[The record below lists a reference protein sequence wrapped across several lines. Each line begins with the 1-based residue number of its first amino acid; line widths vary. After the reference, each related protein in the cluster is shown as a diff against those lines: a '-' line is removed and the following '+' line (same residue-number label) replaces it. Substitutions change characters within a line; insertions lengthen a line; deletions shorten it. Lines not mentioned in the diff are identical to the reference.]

1 MIDYLNPEAPTGLY
15 LDVST
20 VFTIS

>member
-1 MIDYLNPEAPTGLY
+1 MIDYLNPDAPTGLY